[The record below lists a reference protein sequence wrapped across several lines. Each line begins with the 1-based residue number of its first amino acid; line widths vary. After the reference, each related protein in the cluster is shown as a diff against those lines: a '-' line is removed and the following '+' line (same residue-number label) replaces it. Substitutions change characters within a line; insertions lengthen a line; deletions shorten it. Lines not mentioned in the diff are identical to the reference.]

1 MCDINDTRKSRR
13 KQCAPS
19 RHSNI
24 GRATVISISDESNNA
39 IINNEMM
46 NNNGAT
52 VMNEDRISDRDGI
65 DSAGLLEC
73 EQYLQQQDTDPIQ
86 RQSSSTAS
94 STSSLSTATDSNSLS
109 FDGYRKEMFSDH
121 CSSINPMHALY
132 LPVAFHNHSVNSI
145 QVITSIHLLTI

>member
-65 DSAGLLEC
+65 DSAVEILGFF
-73 EQYLQQQDTDPIQ
+73 TPVIVDPWIKYIITFPKNKPNSMHSSYVTMNILNVVRLIDNKVQ
-86 RQSSSTAS
+86 R
-94 STSSLSTATDSNSLS
+94 D
-109 FDGYRKEMFSDH
+109 MIH
-121 CSSINPMHALY
+121 CLM
-132 LPVAFHNHSVNSI
+132 
-145 QVITSIHLLTI
+145 TG